1 MLLLEEIQH
10 WGNVFWWTS
19 GLHQPPSLSI
29 VYSNLLTDL
38 CASFTVAQYP
48 VSHMSQTIQL
58 CLSWSLS
65 SSHFT
70 SVFSM
75 SHTYVCLTLFVLLS
89 PPTTCLWLK
98 FASCDSRYSLC
109 QAELALLFIFLS
121 FFFCQSYTFSQCLS
135 SSPPS
140 FFPCNCSDFTLFGVQ
155 DKMAQISVTLHFTC
169 ILNHL
174 VSCSFF
180 PPVCISFCIP
190 LAKISIPV
198 NITVNVKHRC

>member
-75 SHTYVCLTLFVLLS
+75 STSHLCLSDFVCLVVPAHYLSVVEICKLWFTLLLV
-89 PPTTCLWLK
+89 P
-98 FASCDSRYSLC
+98 SRACSAVY
-109 QAELALLFIFLS
+109 FLV
-121 FFFCQSYTFSQCLS
+121 FFFCQFYTFSQCLS

-155 DKMAQISVTLHFTC
+155 DKMAQISVTL
-169 ILNHL
+169 
-174 VSCSFF
+174 
-180 PPVCISFCIP
+180 
-190 LAKISIPV
+190 
-198 NITVNVKHRC
+198 